1 MPRPHS
7 HNDNSPLIDFAKDAA
22 LVAAIVALASR
33 RRSRRSSKRTSGA
46 IPRDNWGRKTRPSF
60 LIH

>member
-1 MPRPHS
+1 MPRSRP

-33 RRSRRSSKRTSGA
+33 RRSRRTSKRTSGA
-46 IPRDNWGRKTRPSF
+46 IPRDTWGRKTRPSF
-60 LIH
+60 LIR

>member
-1 MPRPHS
+1 MPRPRLN
-7 HNDNSPLIDFAKDAA
+7 NDNSRLIDFAKDAA

-60 LIH
+60 LIR

>member
-7 HNDNSPLIDFAKDAA
+7 HNDDSPFIDFVKDAA
-22 LVAAIVALASR
+22 LIAAIVTLASR

-46 IPRDNWGRKTRPSF
+46 IPRDN
-60 LIH
+60 